1 MYNFFAL
8 FLHQVVK
15 NSHKTSIYK
24 LGFTTAVSIFRK
36 VEKNKKELKPY
47 KIKVLALFFYKQEKA
62 RYLLL
67 HFLTHYL
74 SKTTSFSFSIGDF
87 GYCIEHG

>member
-1 MYNFFAL
+1 M
-8 FLHQVVK
+8 HQAVK
-15 NSHKTSIYK
+15 NSHKTSVYR
-24 LGFTTAVSIFRK
+24 LGYTTAVSIFRK

-67 HFLTHYL
+67 HFLSHYL

>member
-1 MYNFFAL
+1 M
-8 FLHQVVK
+8 HQAVK
-15 NSHKTSIYK
+15 NSHKTSVYR
-24 LGFTTAVSIFRK
+24 LGYTTAVSIFRK

-62 RYLLL
+62 RYLPL
-67 HFLTHYL
+67 HFLSHYL

>member
-1 MYNFFAL
+1 
-8 FLHQVVK
+8 
-15 NSHKTSIYK
+15 NSHKTSVYR
-24 LGFTTAVSIFRK
+24 LGYTTAVSIFRK

-67 HFLTHYL
+67 HFLSHYL

>member
-1 MYNFFAL
+1 M
-8 FLHQVVK
+8 HQAVK
-15 NSHKTSIYK
+15 NSHKTSVYR
-24 LGFTTAVSIFRK
+24 LGYTTAVSIFRK

>member
-1 MYNFFAL
+1 MIL
-8 FLHQVVK
+8 
-15 NSHKTSIYK
+15 
-24 LGFTTAVSIFRK
+24 AVSIFRK

>member
-1 MYNFFAL
+1 MSVYERRDLSGNMFGRGFDSRR
-8 FLHQVVK
+8 LH
-15 NSHKTSIYK
+15 
-24 LGFTTAVSIFRK
+24 FRK
-36 VEKNKKELKPY
+36 VEKQKELKPY
-47 KIKVLALFFYKQEKA
+47 KIKVLALFYKQEKA

-67 HFLTHYL
+67 HFLSHYL

>member
-8 FLHQVVK
+8 FLHQAVK

-36 VEKNKKELKPY
+36 VEKNKKEQKPY
-47 KIKVLALFFYKQEKA
+47 KIKVFALFFYKQEKA

-67 HFLTHYL
+67 HFLPHYL

>member
-1 MYNFFAL
+1 M
-8 FLHQVVK
+8 HQVVK

-47 KIKVLALFFYKQEKA
+47 KIKVLALFFYKQKKA
-62 RYLLL
+62 RYLPL
-67 HFLTHYL
+67 HFLSHYL

>member
-1 MYNFFAL
+1 M
-8 FLHQVVK
+8 HQAVK

-36 VEKNKKELKPY
+36 VEKNKKE
-47 KIKVLALFFYKQEKA
+47 KA

-67 HFLTHYL
+67 HFLPHYL